1 MEKLEPRP
9 EIWITERIIH
19 HRWWFL
25 VLLPALII
33 ALAVGIKN
41 LEFNGNYRVFFS
53 EDNPQLQAF
62 DRLEKT
68 YSQDDNVIFM
78 LIPRNGQLFS
88 RETLAAVEKLT
99 EMAWQI
105 PYGLRVDSLTNF
117 QYTEAKGD
125 ELIVRDLVRDAVG
138 LSDAHIARVR
148 EIALAEPQLSGKL
161 VPENAEI
168 TIVSVT
174 VQLPRIDEMQEV
186 PKVAA
191 AAHRIA
197 EQMRQS
203 HPHVDIRL
211 TGMVIMSNAFSEAAM
226 DDMGSLTLISFGVM
240 LVALLLLL
248 RSVSGTIATLLV
260 ILMSILAGL
269 GAGGYLGIPFT
280 PPSASSPLI
289 ILTMAIAN
297 SVHILVLFY
306 RELVP
311 GSSMEGRKMAMRESL
326 RLNLQ
331 PVFLT
336 SLTTIIGFLTLNL
349 SEVPPFRDMG
359 NFVAAGLATSFV
371 LSFTFL
377 PALMILLPAR
387 ERPGWENTMMHHLAD
402 FVVRHRHWL
411 LWSMAGLVIFLISFI
426 PRNELNDVFVHYLD
440 ESIQFRQDTDVLNK
454 HLGGLY
460 RIDYPLDSGKSNG
473 INDPVFLHRVDAF
486 AGWLRQQPEVTHVN
500 TITDT
505 LKRLNKNLHGD
516 DPGWYRLPEAQ
527 DMAAQYLLLYE
538 MSLPYGLD
546 LNNQI
551 NVDKSATRVS
561 ATVRILSTKHIL
573 ELDRRAQEWFKSHA
587 RKLHTEGTGPTMMFA
602 HIGERNVRAM
612 LGATTLALV
621 LISLILI
628 IALRSVKMGLISMV
642 PNLIPAAMAFGLWG
656 ILVGEVGF
664 ALSVVT
670 SMTLGI
676 VVDDTVHF
684 LSKYRRARRERKDS
698 PEDAVRYAFSRVGAP
713 LIITTLVLIGG
724 FLIMTLS
731 SFFPNSGMGLLTAI
745 VLAFA
750 LIADFLLLPPLLIKI
765 ESLRP

>member
-1 MEKLEPRP
+1 MEKLELRP
-9 EIWITERIIH
+9 EIRITGWIIH

-25 VLLPALII
+25 VVLPLLII
-33 ALAVGIKN
+33 ALAVGVKN

-62 DRLEKT
+62 DRLERT

-78 LIPRNGQLFS
+78 LIPRNGRLFS

-117 QYTEAKGD
+117 QYTEARGD
-125 ELIVRDLVRDAVG
+125 RLIVRDLVRDAVE
-138 LSDAHIARVR
+138 LSDAHIARIR
-148 EIALAEPQLSGKL
+148 EIALAEPELLGKL
-161 VPENAEI
+161 IPENAEI
-168 TIVSVT
+168 TIVNVT
-174 VQLPRIDEMQEV
+174 IQLPRIDEMKEA
-186 PKVAA
+186 PRVAA
-191 AAHRIA
+191 AARRIVG
-197 EQMRQS
+197 QMRES
-203 HPHVDIRL
+203 YPHVDIRL
-211 TGMVIMSNAFSEAAM
+211 SGMVIMSNAFSEAAM

-240 LVALLLLL
+240 LVVLLLLL
-248 RSVSGTIATLLV
+248 RSVWGTIATLLV

-269 GAGGYLGIPFT
+269 GVGGYLDIPFT

-297 SVHILVLFY
+297 SVHILVIFY

-311 GSSMEGRKMAMRESL
+311 GDGIGGRKTAMRESL
-326 RLNLQ
+326 RINLQ

-371 LSFTFL
+371 LSTTFL
-377 PALMILLPAR
+377 PALMILLPAH
-387 ERPGWENTMMHHLAD
+387 ERPGWESTMMRYFAEL
-402 FVVRHRHWL
+402 VIRHRHWL
-411 LWSMAGLVIFLISFI
+411 LWFMAGSVIFLVFFI

-440 ESIQFRQDTDVLNK
+440 ESVQFRQDTDILNK

-473 INDPVFLHRVDAF
+473 INDPVFLGLVDTF
-486 AGWLRQQPEVTHVN
+486 ANWLRQQPEVTHVN

-505 LKRLNKNLHGD
+505 LKRLNKNLHCD
-516 DPGWYRLPEAQ
+516 DPEWYRLPDAQ

-551 NVDKSATRVS
+551 NVDKSAIRISV
-561 ATVRILSTKHIL
+561 TVEILSTKNIL
-573 ELDRRAQEWFKSHA
+573 ELDQRAQEWFNNHA
-587 RKLHTEGTGPTMMFA
+587 SKLRTEGTGPTMMFA

-621 LISLILI
+621 LISLILV
-628 IALRSVKMGLISMV
+628 IAFRSVKMGFISMV

-684 LSKYRRARRERKDS
+684 LSKYRRARRERKLS
-698 PEDAVRYAFSRVGAP
+698 AEDAVRYAFSRVGAP

-731 SFFPNSGMGLLTAI
+731 SFFPNSGMGLLTAT

-765 ESLRP
+765 ESLRQ